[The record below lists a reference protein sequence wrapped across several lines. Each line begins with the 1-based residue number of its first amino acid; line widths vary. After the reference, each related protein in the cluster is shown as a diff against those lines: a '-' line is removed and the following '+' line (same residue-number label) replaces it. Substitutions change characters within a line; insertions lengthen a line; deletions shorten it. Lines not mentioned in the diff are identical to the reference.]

1 MKRLTSLLATL
12 SIVSAVAGFAADASP
27 ESKMVQRLRD
37 AMQGDTP
44 GVAILVA
51 RDGQIVFQDGFGYAD
66 VANKTPVTV
75 ETKFRIGSITK
86 QFTAAAVLRLAEQG
100 RLALTD
106 PLATYF
112 PDFPGGDKIT
122 LRHLLTHT
130 SGIHS
135 YTEKPG
141 FMSRVTSPI
150 EPEKL
155 IEWFRNDPPDFAPG
169 AKFHYDNSGY
179 FLLGEIVAKVSGK
192 SYGDFLRETFF
203 EPLGMKD
210 TGVYSNA
217 APPPGMAL
225 GYSVMNGKIDPAPD
239 WDMTWAGGAGSL
251 FSTVGDLFRWNEA
264 FFGGRV
270 VNAASFSAAT
280 TPIQLP
286 PDADGMKYG
295 FGQLIFTVKGLPAIG
310 HGGGLNGWLGDLL
323 RLPEQ
328 HCTVV
333 ALANALPPVRGVNP
347 AEITRS
353 LAEQFLA
360 EDIKKVPVPA
370 EDPSVDPKTFN
381 DYVGQYD
388 YHMGIMAITAEGD
401 GLFGQLTGQPKLRLL
416 PKARD
421 EFFPKAVD
429 AQLVFSRDAGGTV
442 VAIQHTQNGQTFRA
456 AKLGEPA
463 VQLTPGQLDAIVG
476 QYQYGPNAIL
486 TVTRDGAHLFAQL
499 TGQPKF
505 PIFAKAETEFEWH
518 VVPATVKFVTGEE
531 GKVAKAIHTQNGTTF
546 EAPKIK

>member
-1 MKRLTSLLATL
+1 MKRLTSWVASL
-12 SIVSAVAGFAADASP
+12 SLITAVAGTAADTLS
-27 ESKMVQRLRD
+27 ESKIVQRLRD
-37 AMQGDTP
+37 ATRGGTP

-51 RDGQIVFQDGFGYAD
+51 RNGQIVFQDGFGFAD
-66 VANKTPVTV
+66 VAHQAPISVA
-75 ETKFRIGSITK
+75 TKFRIGSITK

-100 RLALTD
+100 KLSLDD
-106 PLATYF
+106 PLAKYF
-112 PDFPGGDKIT
+112 PDFPHGDQIT

-150 EPEKL
+150 DPEKL

-169 AKFHYDNSGY
+169 TKFRYDNSGY

-192 SYGDFLRETFF
+192 PYGDFLREAFF

-225 GYSVMNGKIDPAPD
+225 GYSVTNGKAEPALD
-239 WDMTWAGGAGSL
+239 WDMSWAGGAGSL
-251 FSTVGDLFRWNEA
+251 YSTVGDLFRWNEA

-280 TPIQLP
+280 TPVELP
-286 PDADGMKYG
+286 ADADGMKYG
-295 FGQLIFTVKGLPAIG
+295 FGQLVFTVKGLPAIG

-328 HCTVV
+328 NCTVV
-333 ALANALPPVRGVNP
+333 ALANAMPSMPEVNP

-353 LAEQFLA
+353 LAGQLLA
-360 EDIKKVPVPA
+360 DEIEKVPVPTA
-370 EDPSVDPKTFN
+370 DAALDPKTLG
-381 DYVGQYD
+381 DYAGQYD
-388 YHMGIMAITAEGD
+388 YRMGIMAVTVEGD
-401 GLFGQLTGQPKLRLL
+401 ALFGRLTGQPRLRLW

-421 EFFPKAVD
+421 EFFPKEAD
-429 AQLVFSRDAGGTV
+429 AQLTFLRNEQGQV
-442 VAIQHTQNGQTFRA
+442 VAIRHAQNGQVFRA

-463 VQLTPGQLDAIVG
+463 VSLTPGQLDAIVG

-486 TVTRDGAHLFAQL
+486 TVTRDGTQLFAQL
-499 TGQPKF
+499 TGQPRF
-505 PIFAKAETEFEWH
+505 PIFAKGADEFEWH
-518 VVPATVKFVTGEE
+518 VVLAAVKFVTEE
-531 GKVAKAIHTQNGTTF
+531 GGKVTKAIHTQNGTTF